1 MSDAPQPK
9 LTRLTRRPAVWAA
22 LCLIAGILVHA
33 IAADSPKLWLAL
45 AAGSAAL
52 ALCVIRWT
60 APSTIALASSL
71 IFAGIAAAQLEHF
84 HFPASDISAYTTSV
98 SHLAEIELII
108 DDPPRV
114 LNQTS
119 PAGRPLPPRQVSRG
133 VVQRIKTKT
142 GWQNATGD
150 LQLQINPPLPE
161 LVYGQRIIA
170 LGMLSQ
176 PAPATNPGQYD
187 WQRADRDQRILATFN
202 IPESHGIQII
212 AKSGPA
218 PMHWLRDRARRALE
232 KGFSKEQSVDHA
244 LLRALLLG
252 DNDPQ
257 LRDIQAQFIRT
268 GTSHHLSISGMH
280 VAVLGGVVFFLC
292 RLLRLSPRKSAII
305 MMAFVVLYGLVALPA
320 PPVLRSIILCLSLGI
335 GILFRRSIDGIQLLA
350 LTIFAMLLIHPLDLY
365 NAGFQLSFLTV
376 LGLMLY
382 ANRISRRL
390 DRKDEDE
397 QVLIALG
404 VAPARMRSIRNWIKS
419 HLITDI
425 ATGIAAWTV
434 SAPLILQHFD
444 QINPWS
450 IAAGLLLAIPVFAS
464 MVFGLLKIVLT
475 LILPW
480 FAPAWAWLAALPV
493 ELMRL
498 TVAWLAK
505 IPGSDVALPALPLL
519 PIILYY
525 ILLLLPLLPTARP
538 ILKWTFRA
546 GAMTA
551 CLAAL
556 FLPLIVIFIPHRPGG
571 LKLTLLSIGA
581 GQCAVVE
588 LPSGK
593 TILIDAGS
601 SSIDDVERR
610 CLEPFLRHEGVR
622 KIDSIFISHANF
634 DHFSAVAQA
643 AEDYSVRQVLIT
655 PNFKQDAI
663 KNYPAKSMLR
673 KLAALK
679 CPVRETTAG
688 QTIQLDNDCALQILW
703 PPAGAKLDANNSCQ
717 VLRLTYKN
725 HSILFTGDI
734 QIPAETAL
742 LAQADELKSEIL
754 IAPHHGS
761 LEPTT
766 ERFINAVEPQT
777 TLASDDSTPSGKQRA
792 FDEMIGDRA
801 LLRTHKAGAITV
813 TISPEGALNI
823 STFLKQK

>member
-1 MSDAPQPK
+1 M
-9 LTRLTRRPAVWAA
+9 
-22 LCLIAGILVHA
+22 
-33 IAADSPKLWLAL
+33 
-45 AAGSAAL
+45 
-52 ALCVIRWT
+52 
-60 APSTIALASSL
+60 
-71 IFAGIAAAQLEHF
+71 
-84 HFPASDISAYTTSV
+84 
-98 SHLAEIELII
+98 
-108 DDPPRV
+108 
-114 LNQTS
+114 
-119 PAGRPLPPRQVSRG
+119 
-133 VVQRIKTKT
+133 
-142 GWQNATGD
+142 
-150 LQLQINPPLPE
+150 
-161 LVYGQRIIA
+161 
-170 LGMLSQ
+170 
-176 PAPATNPGQYD
+176 ATNSGQAD
-187 WQRADRDQRILATFN
+187 WQSYYRDQRILATFN
-202 IPESHGIQII
+202 IPESQGIAII
-212 AKSGPA
+212 APGGFA
-218 PMHWLRDRARRALE
+218 PMHWLRERARRALE

-292 RLLRLSPRKSAII
+292 RLLRLSPCKSAII
-305 MMAFVVLYGLVALPA
+305 MMAFVLLYGLVALPA

-382 ANRISRRL
+382 ANRISRCL

-397 QVLIALG
+397 QVLISLG
-404 VAPARMRSIRNWIKS
+404 IAPTRMRSIRNWIKS

-425 ATGIAAWTV
+425 ATGIAAWAV

-450 IAAGLLLAIPVFAS
+450 IAAGLLLAIPVFGS
-464 MVFGLLKIVLT
+464 MILGLLKIVLT
-475 LILPW
+475 IILPW
-480 FAPAWAWLAALPV
+480 FAPAWAWLAAMPV

-498 TVAWLAK
+498 TVTWLAK
-505 IPGSDVALPALPLL
+505 IPGSDIALPALPLV

-546 GAMTA
+546 GAITA

-556 FLPLIVIFIPHRPGG
+556 FLPLIVILIPHHPAG
-571 LKLTLLSIGA
+571 LRLTLLSIGA

-634 DHFSAVAQA
+634 DHFSAVAEA
-643 AEDYSVRQVLIT
+643 AEAYSVRQVLIT
-655 PNFKQDAI
+655 PNFQQDAL
-663 KNYPAKSMLR
+663 KNYAARLMLR

-679 CPVRETTAG
+679 CPVNETTAG
-688 QTIQLDNDCALQILW
+688 QTIQLDSDCILQILW
-703 PPAGAKLDANNSCQ
+703 PPEGAKLDANNSCQ
-717 VLRLTYKN
+717 VMRLTYKGR
-725 HSILFTGDI
+725 SILFTGDI

-742 LAQADELKSEIL
+742 LAQSDELKSDIL

-761 LEPTT
+761 LELST
-766 ERFINAVEPQT
+766 ENFINAVDPQS
-777 TLASDDSTPSGKQRA
+777 TLASDDATPSGKQRA
-792 FDEMIGDRA
+792 FDEMIGDRP
-801 LLRTHKAGAITV
+801 LLRTHKTGAITV
-813 TISPEGALNI
+813 TISPEGTLNI
-823 STFLKQK
+823 STFLKPK